1 MTRWSGVAN
10 YMSRSV
16 NTSPSSCYEIDLFPL
31 ADQTKYRLRVKY
43 TYLYSTNTYEMLLTI
58 DIPMRS
64 LACCL
69 CCLSPLRIYTSPFLR
84 ISFAPVLVLMFRR
97 LSPPLPITKPLY
109 PSGIS
114 TISSGGG
121 VVVLRL
127 CASCC
132 RGEKTR
138 TFKTTALWCCLAM
151 LFTPSLRSKQA
162 G

>member
-1 MTRWSGVAN
+1 
-10 YMSRSV
+10 
-16 NTSPSSCYEIDLFPL
+16 
-31 ADQTKYRLRVKY
+31 
-43 TYLYSTNTYEMLLTI
+43 MLLTI
-58 DIPMRS
+58 EIPMRS

-84 ISFAPVLVLMFRR
+84 ISFAPVLVLMSRR

-121 VVVLRL
+121 AVVLRL

-132 RGEKTR
+132 RGEIKGL
-138 TFKTTALWCCLAM
+138 FEATTILHDEVHA
-151 LFTPSLRSKQA
+151 SV
-162 G
+162 